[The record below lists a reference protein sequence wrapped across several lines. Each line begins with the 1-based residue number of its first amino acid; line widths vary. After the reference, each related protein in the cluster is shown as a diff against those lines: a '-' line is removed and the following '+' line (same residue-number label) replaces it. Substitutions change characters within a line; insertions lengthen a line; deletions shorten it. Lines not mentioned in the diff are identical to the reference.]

1 VKEQFDGYEMKVTV
15 LGHIQRGGSPSCFD
29 RVLASRLGVAAIE
42 GLRNGESRMMAGLI
56 NNKVVYTPLT
66 QASKMHSEMDDD
78 LFRISKILSI

>member
-1 VKEQFDGYEMKVTV
+1 
-15 LGHIQRGGSPSCFD
+15 
-29 RVLASRLGVAAIE
+29 VAAIE